1 MTPMRFRLIAVFLI
15 AQMCGAQNPMVTPP
29 AAVPVAPSGVITV
42 AEGTTVALTL
52 VSSVKSKSTKPGDA
66 VRAVVAFP
74 VTVGTQLAIPPGT
87 YVEGVVNAVTAR
99 APKTHMA
106 SVQLHFTKLLF
117 ANGYSVALNAV
128 NTDAMVILPETE
140 SRTTYQVADA
150 ADGAPY
156 LGAGFAGEGFGA
168 AGLGGAGQTTPT
180 LPPLPSVGPSPAM
193 VAGIAVGGGVAV
205 LLTALALS
213 HHHGNPDYVLFD
225 NGWQFQMVLQSPLTL
240 DAGQIAAAMGA
251 LATH

>member
-1 MTPMRFRLIAVFLI
+1 MRFSLIAVFLV
-15 AQMCGAQNPMVTPP
+15 AQICSAQIPP
-29 AAVPVAPSGVITV
+29 VAAPTAPSGTVTV
-42 AEGTTVALTL
+42 AQGTSVALTL
-52 VSSVKSKSTKPGDA
+52 VSSVKGKSTKPGDA

-106 SVQLHFTKLLF
+106 SVLLHFTKLVF

-128 NTDAMVILPETE
+128 NTEAEVILPETDNQ
-140 SRTTYQVADA
+140 TTYEIADA
-150 ADGAPY
+150 ASGAPY
-156 LGAGFAGEGFGA
+156 LGTGFAGKGFGA
-168 AGLGGAGQTTPT
+168 TGVSESGFGGAGQTTPT

-193 VAGIAVGGGVAV
+193 VVGIAVGGGVAV
-205 LLTALALS
+205 LVTALALS
-213 HHHGNPDYVLFD
+213 HHHGNPDFVLFD

-240 DAGQIAAAMGA
+240 DASQVAAAAGA
-251 LATH
+251 TAAH

>member
-1 MTPMRFRLIAVFLI
+1 
-15 AQMCGAQNPMVTPP
+15 MCGAQNPMVTPP

-128 NTDAMVILPETE
+128 NTDAMVILPG
-140 SRTTYQVADA
+140 RK
-150 ADGAPY
+150 
-156 LGAGFAGEGFGA
+156 AGPPTRLPTPQTGRLTWVRVLRVRASA
-168 AGLGGAGQTTPT
+168 RLDSVGLGRQHRLCPRC
-180 LPPLPSVGPSPAM
+180 PRSDPLPQWWPVSPSAEE
-193 VAGIAVGGGVAV
+193 
-205 LLTALALS
+205 
-213 HHHGNPDYVLFD
+213 
-225 NGWQFQMVLQSPLTL
+225 
-240 DAGQIAAAMGA
+240 
-251 LATH
+251 